1 MRKQQHC
8 SSIYPQSIVRC
19 RTHALDRPDGDPPVC
34 GTRELQAAQNSHARG
49 AGLLTEISET

>member
-1 MRKQQHC
+1 MRKQQQHL
-8 SSIYPQSIVRC
+8 SPINRAVP
-19 RTHALDRPDGDPPVC
+19 HLDALDASPDGDPPVC